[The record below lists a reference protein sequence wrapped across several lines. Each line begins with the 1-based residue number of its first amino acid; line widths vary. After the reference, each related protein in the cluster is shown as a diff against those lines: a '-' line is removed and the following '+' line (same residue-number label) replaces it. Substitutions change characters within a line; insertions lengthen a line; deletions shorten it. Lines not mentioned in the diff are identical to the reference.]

1 MGVSVIFQRFFGQ
14 VIALLVPFL
23 NFFTKMRHPLG
34 YNPGQNIL
42 PLLRQLIDKKL
53 SNTTLCS
60 GFLNQT
66 LTQYMYLMHSQCSL
80 LSVTITFIPNFSG
93 HCSTPPPPS
102 YNVGIESVVLICT
115 LIRGCVL
122 ETKPTFNPNIVRGG
136 RGRARECIDF
146 CEVATIFCP
155 RLYPKINK

>member
-1 MGVSVIFQRFFGQ
+1 MRLFSQ

-23 NFFTKMRHPLG
+23 NFVPKMPQPLG

-42 PLLRQLIDKKL
+42 LLLRPRIDKKL

-66 LTQYMYLMHSQCSL
+66 LTRYMYLIHSWCSL
-80 LSVTITFIPNFSG
+80 LSVTITFIPNFSS
-93 HCSTPPPPS
+93 HCSPPPPS
-102 YNVGIESVVLICT
+102 YNNGIESNDLICA

-122 ETKPTFNPNIVRGG
+122 EIKPRFNPNIVREGG
-136 RGRARECIDF
+136 GIH
-146 CEVATIFCP
+146 
-155 RLYPKINK
+155 